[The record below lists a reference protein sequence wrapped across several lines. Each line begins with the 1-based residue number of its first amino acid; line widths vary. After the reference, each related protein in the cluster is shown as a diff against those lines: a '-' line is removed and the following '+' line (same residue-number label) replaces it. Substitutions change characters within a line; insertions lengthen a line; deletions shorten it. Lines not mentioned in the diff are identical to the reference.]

1 MGKTLPD
8 LGGTRCL
15 LCCLWSLNATQNV
28 VSSSPCSPP
37 PLHPRPGSP
46 GAHGEASIQS
56 LSITH
61 WPGYEAAVLLLVAA
75 VSLSSVSPGCE
86 EGTL

>member
-1 MGKTLPD
+1 MSPRMLSSLVLP
-8 LGGTRCL
+8 L
-15 LCCLWSLNATQNV
+15 L
-28 VSSSPCSPP
+28 

-46 GAHGEASIQS
+46 GAHSEASIQNS
-56 LSITH
+56 SITH
-61 WPGYEAAVLLLVAA
+61 RPGYEAAILLLVAA

>member
-1 MGKTLPD
+1 MSKTLPD
-8 LGGTRCL
+8 PGGTLGL

-28 VSSSPCSPP
+28 VFSC

-46 GAHGEASIQS
+46 GAHSEASIQNS
-56 LSITH
+56 SITH
-61 WPGYEAAVLLLVAA
+61 RPGYEAAILLLVAA